1 MSVNARGI
9 FLGCRGVLPYMLRA
23 NYGRI
28 VNIASVAGKEGNAGM
43 LAYSASKGAVSC
55 GDRRRGGDAGHRLL
69 STTLW
74 CTLPPAPPPPQVIA
88 LTKASTV
95 RAGRGT
101 CGVAVCAPHRAHALA
116 LTRLDSPRR

>member
-43 LAYSASKGAVSC
+43 LAYSASKGAVSAAC
-55 GDRRRGGDAGHRLL
+55 GAMGRTGAIDG
-69 STTLW
+69 
-74 CTLPPAPPPPQVIA
+74 
-88 LTKASTV
+88 
-95 RAGRGT
+95 AGRGT
-101 CGVAVCAPHRAHALA
+101 SHPPP
-116 LTRLDSPRR
+116 PRRVGAGDRADQGKSRSPGGRGGGGWPMARHAAPAAPLPRR